1 MYAGVKAL
9 RRLKAEL
16 RVSTLLSDSAAP
28 SPSGVR
34 VGSAGTNRSCA
45 LQGPRSC
52 HTWMQCAG
60 KALEEM
66 LISAKHQECLT
77 VGVYESA
84 KVMNV
89 NPDSVAFCV
98 LVTDKEYECNIALQ
112 IHFTLIQAFC
122 FDNDIDIVRV
132 NDLQHMA
139 KIIGCPGMPCDLQD
153 MHCVLVTDA
162 VCRQSTRGTAALCKK
177 PRLDPDSVAFC
188 VLATDEEYECD
199 IALQIHF
206 TLIQAFCFDND
217 INIVRVND
225 TQRLAEIVGS
235 TDESG
240 EPKDVHCILI
250 TVLGRVVRSSSSGAS
265 VGEENF
271 TDFDFADDA
280 VIFTESME
288 ALIGT
293 LLPP

>member
-1 MYAGVKAL
+1 MTLYKTPKATNPS
-9 RRLKAEL
+9 E
-16 RVSTLLSDSAAP
+16 SAD
-28 SPSGVR
+28 R
-34 VGSAGTNRSCA
+34 
-45 LQGPRSC
+45 
-52 HTWMQCAG
+52 MQCAG

-153 MHCVLVTDA
+153 MHCVLVTSPNE
-162 VCRQSTRGTAALCKK
+162 QSWK
-177 PRLDPDSVAFC
+177 
-188 VLATDEEYECD
+188 
-199 IALQIHF
+199 
-206 TLIQAFCFDND
+206 D
-217 INIVRVND
+217 INL
-225 TQRLAEIVGS
+225 QKLSAYCE
-235 TDESG
+235 ESRMCN
-240 EPKDVHCILI
+240 EFLP
-250 TVLGRVVRSSSSGAS
+250 VV
-265 VGEENF
+265 
-271 TDFDFADDA
+271 
-280 VIFTESME
+280 
-288 ALIGT
+288 T
-293 LLPP
+293 LPAR